1 MWGCWRRQ
9 VQLDSAHRNIAISG
23 NTITG
28 CTMPGILVTSTADLR
43 VGQNT
48 LGQWT
53 DSLEL
58 PELMRRSGLR
68 ELAPVVKIHCLERN
82 RGVSMKKNL
91 TQMYCF
97 HSRSR

>member
-43 VGQNT
+43 VAQNT

-53 DSLEL
+53 DSHEL

-68 ELAPVVKIHCLERN
+68 ELAPVMKIHCLERN
-82 RGVSMKKNL
+82 RG
-91 TQMYCF
+91 
-97 HSRSR
+97 